1 MNYLSLYRKYR
12 PKTFKDVVGQEYIVQ
27 ILKNSIKNNAVA
39 NAYVFA
45 GTKGTGKTSIAKI
58 YANAINC
65 LDNKDGDVCGK
76 CEICQDFANNQV
88 IDVLELDAA
97 SNNGV
102 DEVRKISDAVYTLPT
117 KLGKKVYILDE
128 AHMLTTSAWNALL
141 KVVEEPPKHVI
152 FIFATTEMHKIPG
165 TILSR
170 CQCLR
175 FNKITNSEITKL
187 LVKVCDNEKFK
198 YDLEALKVIAEIAD
212 GSARDALSI
221 LEQTATFS
229 NNNINVQDIYKIY
242 GLLSP
247 KEVIDFLNLI
257 ATNKS
262 NDVFAKSN
270 NFYQSGIN
278 FVSLANMIVS
288 VLTDKLIHLRTNNAQ
303 LLSKTNESLINELDI
318 KDNEIL
324 LKLLDIW
331 QDTYVKIVSP
341 TDVHVIFDH
350 ALIKS
355 MSCFDGKKE
364 IKQETKPQP
373 EAKPVVQSKAVE
385 IDEEPYME
393 VKPFIIPKVVE
404 QPKKVEMPKEIEEP
418 KEEKKQSAFPS
429 IEEILFS
436 CVSNRNKNAIDN
448 AKKFL
453 DDVKGNIISQKP
465 FSAITLA
472 SQVFCACDEAIVL
485 AFRDELDAKIL
496 NKLAFSQEFILSTC
510 KIFRNPKFIIGYS
523 IRQLNNLKSDL
534 LKIMKESKPKLN
546 LDSLRE
552 ILNKD
557 QSIEQIAFNTI
568 YSKLDEK
575 DRK

>member
-1 MNYLSLYRKYR
+1 MSYLSLYRKYR
-12 PKTFKDVVGQEYIVQ
+12 PKTFKDVIGQEYIVQ

-65 LDNKDGDVCGK
+65 LDNKDGDICGN
-76 CEICQDFANNQV
+76 CEICKDFTNNQV
-88 IDVLELDAA
+88 LDVLELDAA

-102 DEVRKISDAVYTLPT
+102 DEIRKITDAVSTLPT

-152 FIFATTEMHKIPG
+152 FIFATTEMHKIPA

-187 LVKVCDNEKFK
+187 LVKVSDNEKFK

-229 NNNINVQDIYKIY
+229 NNNINVQDVYKIY

-247 KEVIDFLNLI
+247 KETIDFLNLI
-257 ATNKS
+257 ASKQN
-262 NDVFAKSN
+262 NEVFAKSN
-270 NFYQSGIN
+270 GFYQSGIN

-288 VLTDKLIHLRTNNAQ
+288 VLTDKLIYLKTKNQQ
-303 LLSKTNESLINELDI
+303 LLTKTNEALINQLQINDL
-318 KDNEIL
+318 NVL
-324 LKLLDIW
+324 LNLLDIW
-331 QDTYVKIVSP
+331 QETYTKIIAP

-355 MSCFDGKKE
+355 MASFDSTNVTPIKYVEKTVE
-364 IKQETKPQP
+364 IKKPQP
-373 EAKPVVQSKAVE
+373 KVE
-385 IDEEPYME
+385 EEVFVEPKIE
-393 VKPFIIPKVVE
+393 VKDLELPK
-404 QPKKVEMPKEIEEP
+404 QKETKEEP
-418 KEEKKQSAFPS
+418 KKTVGLPTIQD
-429 IEEILFS
+429 ILFAT
-436 CVSNRNKNAIDN
+436 VSNKDKKSTID

-453 DDVKGNIISQKP
+453 NDIKGNIISEKS
-465 FSAITLA
+465 FTCLTLA
-472 SQVFCACDEAIVL
+472 ADVFCASKESIVL
-485 AFRDELDAKIL
+485 VFKDELDAKIL
-496 NKLAFSQEFILSTC
+496 NKMAFSQDFILSTC
-510 KIFRNPKFIIGYS
+510 KVFRNPRFIVGYS
-523 IRQLNNLKSDL
+523 IEQLNKQKADL
-534 LKIMKESKPKLN
+534 LKAMKEKREKLD
-546 LDSLRE
+546 LDALRQ

-557 QSIEQIAFNTI
+557 ETIEQIAFNTI

>member
-1 MNYLSLYRKYR
+1 MSYLSLYRKYR
-12 PKTFKDVVGQEYIVQ
+12 PKTFKDVIGQEYIVQ

-65 LDNKDGDVCGK
+65 LNNKDGDICGN
-76 CEICQDFANNQV
+76 CEICKDFASNQV
-88 IDVLELDAA
+88 LDVLELDAA

-102 DEVRKISDAVYTLPT
+102 DEIRKITDAVSTLPT

-152 FIFATTEMHKIPG
+152 FIFATTEMHKIPA

-187 LVKVCDNEKFK
+187 LVKVSDNEKFK

-221 LEQTATFS
+221 LEQTATFT
-229 NNNINVQDIYKIY
+229 NNNINVQDVYKIY

-247 KEVIDFLNLI
+247 KETIDFLNLI
-257 ATNKS
+257 ASKQN
-262 NDVFAKSN
+262 NQVFAKSN
-270 NFYQSGIN
+270 SFYQSGIN

-288 VLTDKLIHLRTNNAQ
+288 VLTDKLIYLKTKNQQ
-303 LLSKTNESLINELDI
+303 LLTKTNETIINQLQINDLTV
-318 KDNEIL
+318 L

-331 QDTYVKIVSP
+331 QETYTKIIAP

-355 MSCFDGKKE
+355 MASFDSTKVAPTEYVEKKVE
-364 IKQETKPQP
+364 VKKTQPKAEEETFVEPKIEVKDLELPRQKEVKQETK
-373 EAKPVVQSKAVE
+373 
-385 IDEEPYME
+385 
-393 VKPFIIPKVVE
+393 KVG
-404 QPKKVEMPKEIEEP
+404 QLPTI
-418 KEEKKQSAFPS
+418 QD
-429 IEEILFS
+429 ILFAT
-436 CVSNRNKNAIDN
+436 VSNKDKKSTTD

-453 DDVKGNIISQKP
+453 NDIKGNIISEKS
-465 FSAITLA
+465 FTCLTLA
-472 SQVFCACDEAIVL
+472 ADVFCASKESIVL
-485 AFRDELDAKIL
+485 VFKDELDAKIL
-496 NKLAFSQEFILSTC
+496 NKMAFSQDFILSTC
-510 KIFRNPKFIIGYS
+510 KVFRNPRFIVGYS
-523 IRQLNNLKSDL
+523 IEQLNKQKADL
-534 LKIMKESKPKLN
+534 LNAMKEKREKLD
-546 LDSLRE
+546 LDALRQ

-557 QSIEQIAFNTI
+557 ETIEQIAFNTI

>member
-1 MNYLSLYRKYR
+1 MSYLSLYRKYR
-12 PKTFKDVVGQEYIVQ
+12 PKTFNDVIGQEYIVQ

-65 LDNKDGDVCGK
+65 LSNKDGDVCGN
-76 CEICQDFANNQV
+76 CEICKDFANNQV
-88 IDVLELDAA
+88 LDVLELDAA

-102 DEVRKISDAVYTLPT
+102 DEIRKITDAVSTLPT

-128 AHMLTTSAWNALL
+128 AHMLTTAAWNALL

-152 FIFATTEMHKIPG
+152 FIFATTEMHKIPA

-198 YDLEALKVIAEIAD
+198 YDLESLKVIADIAD

-221 LEQTATFS
+221 LEQTATFT
-229 NNNINVQDIYKIY
+229 NNNINIQDVYKIY
-242 GLLSP
+242 GLLSS
-247 KEVIDFLNLI
+247 KETIDFLNLI
-257 ATNKS
+257 ASKKN

-270 NFYQSGIN
+270 SLYQSGIN

-288 VLTDKLIHLRTNNAQ
+288 VLTDKLIYSKTKNYQ
-303 LLSKTNESLINELDI
+303 LLTKTNEATINLLQINDI
-318 KDNEIL
+318 QVL
-324 LKLLDIW
+324 LNLLDIW
-331 QDTYVKIVSP
+331 QETYTKIISP

-355 MSCFDGKKE
+355 MSSFDKPILASQQPEPIVQPKVEKVKE
-364 IKQETKPQP
+364 EAFIEPKFVIKDLEIPKQKEAKEEANKETKLPS
-373 EAKPVVQSKAVE
+373 VQ
-385 IDEEPYME
+385 D
-393 VKPFIIPKVVE
+393 
-404 QPKKVEMPKEIEEP
+404 
-418 KEEKKQSAFPS
+418 
-429 IEEILFS
+429 ILFAT
-436 CVSNRNKNAIDN
+436 VSNKDNKAKTD

-453 DDVKGNIISQKP
+453 ADIKENIITEKS
-465 FSAITLA
+465 FTCLTLA
-472 SQVFCACDEAIVL
+472 ADVFCASKESIV
-485 AFRDELDAKIL
+485 FVFKDELDAKIL
-496 NKLAFSQEFILSTC
+496 NKIAFSQDFILATC
-510 KIFRNPKFIIGYS
+510 KVFRNPKFIIGYS
-523 IRQLNNLKSDL
+523 IIQLNNQKAELQKA
-534 LKIMKESKPKLN
+534 MKEKREKLDLN
-546 LDSLRE
+546 SLRQV
-552 ILNKD
+552 LNED
-557 QSIEQIAFNTI
+557 EAIEQIAFNTI

>member
-1 MNYLSLYRKYR
+1 MSYLSLYRKYR
-12 PKTFKDVVGQEYIVQ
+12 PKTFNDVIGQEYIVQ

-65 LDNKDGDVCGK
+65 LSNKDGDVCGQ
-76 CEICQDFANNQV
+76 CEICKDFANNQV

-102 DEVRKISDAVYTLPT
+102 DEIRKITDAVSTLPT
-117 KLGKKVYILDE
+117 KLTKKVYILDE

-152 FIFATTEMHKIPG
+152 FIFATTEMHKIPA

-198 YDLEALKVIAEIAD
+198 YDLESLKVIADIAD

-221 LEQTATFS
+221 LEQTATFT
-229 NNNINVQDIYKIY
+229 NNNINTQDVYKIY

-247 KEVIDFLNLI
+247 KETIDFLNLI
-257 ATNKS
+257 ASKKN

-270 NFYQSGIN
+270 SFYQSGIN

-288 VLTDKLIHLRTNNAQ
+288 VLTDKLIYLKTKNYQ
-303 LLSKTNESLINELDI
+303 LLTKTNEAIINLLQINDI
-318 KDNEIL
+318 HVL

-331 QDTYVKIVSP
+331 QDTYTKIIAP

-355 MSCFDGKKE
+355 MSSFDKP
-364 IKQETKPQP
+364 ILVSQETKPI
-373 EAKPVVQSKAVE
+373 VQ
-385 IDEEPYME
+385 
-393 VKPFIIPKVVE
+393 PKVE
-404 QPKKVEMPKEIEEP
+404 KVEEEVFVEPKIIIKDLELPKQNEP
-418 KEEKKQSAFPS
+418 KEEVKTETKLPS
-429 IEEILFS
+429 IQDILFAT
-436 CVSNRNKNAIDN
+436 VSNKDNKAKTD

-453 DDVKGNIISQKP
+453 TDIKENIISEKS
-465 FSAITLA
+465 FTCLTLA
-472 SQVFCACDEAIVL
+472 ADVFCASKESIVL
-485 AFRDELDAKIL
+485 AFKDELDAKIL
-496 NKLAFSQEFILSTC
+496 NKIAFSQDFILATC
-510 KIFRNPKFIIGYS
+510 KVFRNPKFIIGYS
-523 IRQLNNLKSDL
+523 INQLNKQKAELQKA
-534 LKIMKESKPKLN
+534 MKEKRERLDLN
-546 LDSLRE
+546 SLRQ
-552 ILNKD
+552 ILNED
-557 QSIEQIAFNTI
+557 ETIEQIAFNTI